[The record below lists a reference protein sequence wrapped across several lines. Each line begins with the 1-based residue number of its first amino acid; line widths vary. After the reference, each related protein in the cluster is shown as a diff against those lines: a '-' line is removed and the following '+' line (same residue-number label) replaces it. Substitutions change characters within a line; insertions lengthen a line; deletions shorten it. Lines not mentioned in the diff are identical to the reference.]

1 MHEQEENMSQAVI
14 IKSNKYGIQLFLDA
28 DMPFEDLLQ
37 AIIKKFEDSAKFFRD
52 AKVAVSFEGR
62 ELTAE
67 ESYRIVEAI
76 TSHTEITIICI
87 VDNEQSHADLF
98 KQQIDTYYE
107 SIAGKEG
114 EFYRGNLRSG
124 QVLENV
130 SSIVIAGD
138 VNAGARIISQ
148 GNVIVLGT
156 LQGNAY
162 AGAAGNQNCFI
173 AALEMS
179 PAQLQIG
186 DIVAKI
192 PEKKTKLRRIR
203 HKEKTPVAAEPQI
216 AVVKGGDIYIEPITK
231 GILV

>member
-1 MHEQEENMSQAVI
+1 MSQAVI

-28 DMPFEDLLQ
+28 DMPFEELLQ
-37 AIIKKFEDSAKFFRD
+37 AIIKKFEDSAKFFKD

-76 TSHTEITIICI
+76 TSHTEVTIICI
-87 VDNEQSHADLF
+87 VDNEQSHAELF
-98 KQQIDTYYE
+98 KQQIDTYYD

-114 EFYRGNLRSG
+114 EFYRGDLRSG

-130 SSIVIAGD
+130 SSIVIVGD

-148 GNVIVLGT
+148 GNIIVLGT

-162 AGAAGNQNCFI
+162 AGAAGNRNCFI
-173 AALEMS
+173 AAFEMN

-186 DIVAKI
+186 DFTAKI
-192 PEKKTKLRRIR
+192 PEKKAKLRRIR
-203 HKEKTPVAAEPQI
+203 RKEKTPVAAEPQI

>member
-1 MHEQEENMSQAVI
+1 MSQAVI

>member
-1 MHEQEENMSQAVI
+1 MSQAVI
-14 IKSNKYGIQLFLDA
+14 IKNNKYGIQLFLDA
-28 DMPFEDLLQ
+28 DMPFEDLLR

-87 VDNEQSHADLF
+87 VDNEQSHAELF
-98 KQQIDTYYE
+98 KQQIDTYYD
-107 SIAGKEG
+107 SIADKEG

-130 SSIVIAGD
+130 SSIVIVGD

-148 GNVIVLGT
+148 GNIIVLGT

-186 DIVAKI
+186 DVAAKI
-192 PEKKTKLRRIR
+192 PEKKTRLRRIR

-216 AVVKGGDIYIEPITK
+216 AVVKGEDIYIEPITK
-231 GILV
+231 GILA